1 MLKRGRQRASFD
13 GKSEGRL
20 AGLRDHFNHLQTQ
33 LYDRRAAE
41 NGSVVR
47 RGGFTVKLSLQH
59 NKIDFAF
66 TFSYPLT

>member
-1 MLKRGRQRASFD
+1 MLKRGRHSASFD

-47 RGGFTVKLSLQH
+47 RGAVVSQ
-59 NKIDFAF
+59 
-66 TFSYPLT
+66 